1 MSRQRVGG
9 EDKVFKA
16 SFISLVS
23 VRKCARS
30 LSACCVLLLS
40 ISSAEA
46 QSSSKYDPGA
56 SDTEIKVGHTIAYSG
71 PLSSTSEIGLTEA
84 AYVAMINEKGGIN
97 GRKINF
103 ISLDDGYSP
112 SKAVEQTRRLVESDE
127 VLFLYSEFGTPTSS
141 ATQKYLN
148 ARKIPQVFAI
158 SGSPRFSDPSFPWS
172 GSGQP
177 SNVGEGA
184 MFGTYV
190 ASRIKGAKVAILFQN
205 DDFGKDYV
213 RGFRESIAGS
223 KAVQIVKEL
232 SYDPTD
238 PTIDSQVS
246 ALAASGANVFLNVTT
261 GRAAVQ
267 SIRAVANLGWRPVHL
282 MFGPWADIES
292 VFRPAGV
299 ETAVGIITQQY
310 SKAPLDPVWNDDP
323 AMKAYKDFMQKYRPG
338 ANLNDQKNLYG
349 YILGQVLIH
358 ILREAGNEL
367 TRENINRIAQNL
379 HDVEVAGLLPSIKVN
394 TSSSQRYL
402 IRDQVLTRFDGTTFV
417 PIE

>member
-1 MSRQRVGG
+1 M
-9 EDKVFKA
+9 FKA

-23 VRKCARS
+23 IRKCPRS

-40 ISSAEA
+40 IGSAVA

-84 AYVAMINEKGGIN
+84 AYLAMINENGGIN

-112 SKAVEQTRRLVESDE
+112 PKAVEQTRRLVESDE
-127 VLFLYSEFGTPTSS
+127 VLFIYSQFGTPTSM
-141 ATQKYLN
+141 AAQKYLN
-148 ARKIPQVFAI
+148 ARKIPQVFSI
-158 SGSPRFSDPSFPWS
+158 SGNPRFSDPSFPWS
-172 GSGQP
+172 SSGQP
-177 SNVGEGA
+177 SNIDGGA
-184 MFGTYV
+184 MLGTYV
-190 ASRIKGAKVAILFQN
+190 VTKIKSAKVAILFQN

-213 RGFRESIAGS
+213 RGFREAIAGDKS
-223 KAVQIVKEL
+223 VQIVKEL

-246 ALAASGANVFLNVTT
+246 TLAASGANVFLNVTT

-282 MFGPWADIES
+282 MFGPWADIGS

-299 ETAVGIITQQY
+299 EKAVGIISLQY
-310 SKAPLDPVWNDDP
+310 SKAPLDPAWNDDP
-323 AMKAYKDFMQKYRPG
+323 AMKAYKDFMQKYRPA
-338 ANLNDQKNLYG
+338 ANLNDAKNLYG
-349 YILGQVLIH
+349 YILAQVLAH
-358 ILREAGNEL
+358 ILREAVNDL
-367 TRENINRIAQNL
+367 TRENINRIALNL
-379 HDVEVAGLLPSIKVN
+379 HDVEVDGLLPSIKID
-394 TSSSQRYL
+394 TSSSQRYM
-402 IRDQVLTRFDGTTFV
+402 IGNQVLTRFDGATFI
-417 PIE
+417 PIK